1 MKEADAKIRAL
12 GRSFDLFDRS
22 RREMDKS
29 TDDLARADIDRQWLG
44 TARSIMAH
52 HGYAL
57 GSWRIKSRVLLG
69 LIVATGAQGVAI
81 EAASSN
87 SCAASIEKHR
97 STSPC
102 T

>member
-12 GRSFDLFDRS
+12 GRCVRS
-22 RREMDKS
+22 VRSKS
-29 TDDLARADIDRQWLG
+29 PRDGRKTDDLARADIDRQWLG

-69 LIVATGAQGVAI
+69 LIAATGAQGVAI
-81 EAASSN
+81 EAA
-87 SCAASIEKHR
+87 R
-97 STSPC
+97 SLATDILEPR
-102 T
+102 